1 MALKS
6 NGVTQVPNGLGA
18 AGQVLKVNSAGT
30 AGEWG
35 SIATTDNTKLPLA
48 GGTMT
53 GDISLGDNVNL
64 YLGDSSDAS
73 LVFDGTDTKLT
84 SQGELILNGQTG
96 VTIDCNNVTNQPTL
110 FLSDMGAGNTGIL
123 LKRATGGSI
132 MYGQSMD
139 HSRPL
144 AIKGT
149 NKSLGFVVAGSQG
162 NGYYAAFDFSIDA
175 NASSRHPAVM
185 GVRSP
190 NNNALLFQG
199 EQSDST
205 VVFSVDYDGNVAT
218 SGTVDGVDIAA
229 RDSVLTSTTTTANAA
244 LPKAGGTMTGDI
256 NFGNHDKA
264 IFGINSNLQ
273 IWSDDTHSYI
283 QESYPGGNLYIRAE
297 SFNVG
302 RQANSELYITAFP
315 NGAVN
320 LYHDNAIKLATTST
334 GIDVTGDIGVSG
346 TVDGVDIA
354 ARDAILTST
363 TTTAGAAL
371 PKAGGAMT
379 GDLLIQKAEPIIN
392 LRRSDNDE
400 SPGLLWQGSGGAQAA
415 SIRLDGDSGITNSL
429 VISTYNGSSV
439 AEKLRILTAAAN
451 AIQVTGNVGIGTATP
466 STKLDIST
474 SGADGITLNADAN
487 NATISSRLF
496 FNNGT
501 AGKAISIMNNGNNLS
516 ISTAATPG
524 SGSGSEKVRILEN
537 GNVGIGTTNPTVA
550 SGTGLVINGGTN
562 QARLAL
568 KNDATGDGSGDGF
581 QIVVTSGSGSN
592 GGQAIFEQRENNI
605 IAFKTNGSEAMR
617 ILPSGNV
624 GIGTATPAT
633 ALEVNGAILAKVHH
647 EFLTVGTIASN
658 IVSLDLNTGSSVVI
672 VATPPGANFSL
683 AITNALNTGNTTT
696 GLAIIVTQSPSPFIP
711 NALTVNGSAVT
722 INWLGG
728 SAPAGT
734 GSKTEIFSFTL
745 INTGGVFIAL
755 GSVSTFG

>member
-6 NGVTQVPNGLGA
+6 NGVTQVPDGLGSA
-18 AGQVLKVNSAGT
+18 NQVLKVNSAGT

-53 GDISLGDNVNL
+53 GNLTLGDNVNL

-123 LKRATGGSI
+123 LKRASGGSI

-149 NKSLGFVVAGSQG
+149 NKSLGFIVAGDQG
-162 NGYYAAFDFSIDA
+162 NGSYAAFDFSIDA
-175 NASSRHPAVM
+175 NASNRHPAVM

-205 VVFSVDYDGNVAT
+205 VVFSVDYDGNIAT

-229 RDSVLTSTTTTANAA
+229 RDSVLTTTTTTANAA

-273 IWSDDTHSYI
+273 IFSDDTHSYI
-283 QESYPGGNLYIRAE
+283 QESHPGGNLYIRAE

-334 GIDVTGDIGVSG
+334 GIDVTGNVSVSG

-371 PKAGGAMT
+371 PKAGGTMT

-392 LRRSDNDE
+392 LRRSDNDLM
-400 SPGLLWQGSGGAQAA
+400 PGLRWQGSGGAQAA
-415 SIRLDGDSGITNSL
+415 SIKMDGDSGTTNSL
-429 VISTYNGSSV
+429 VMSTYNGSSV
-439 AEKLRILTAAAN
+439 TERLRILTNAADG
-451 AIQVTGNVGIGTATP
+451 IQVTGNVGIGTSSP
-466 STKLDIST
+466 SVDLHIAST
-474 SGADGITLNADAN
+474 GSPQFRIQDNDQTNDWTTIGHN
-487 NATISSRLF
+487 NGLTSISSRK
-496 FNNGT
+496 N
-501 AGKAISIMNNGNNLS
+501 
-516 ISTAATPG
+516 AA
-524 SGSGSEKVRILEN
+524 SGSIAFR
-537 GNVGIGTTNPTVA
+537 GIN
-550 SGTGLVINGGTN
+550 
-562 QARLAL
+562 
-568 KNDATGDGSGDGF
+568 
-581 QIVVTSGSGSN
+581 SN
-592 GGQAIFEQRENNI
+592 AEFMRI
-605 IAFKTNGSEAMR
+605 IAN
-617 ILPSGNV
+617 GNV

-734 GSKTEIFSFTL
+734 ASKTEIFSFTV